1 MTEGF
6 NSTTVYNMAPS
17 IGEIIKILIKACAF
31 STVFALGLKTSWK
44 DVTYLL
50 YNPGLCSRSLLG
62 MFLITPLIA
71 VLLAY
76 VAVVPMTIKVAVIL
90 MAISASVPKLPKK
103 LLKLGADQQ
112 YVLSL
117 SVITSLCAI
126 VTIPLSVF
134 LLGTFFSRAFTI
146 NIGQIATTI
155 ALNVFV
161 PLLAGMIVRVI
172 TIALAEKLASPIM
185 TMAEIITVVPIM
197 LILATKISAVVGIG
211 IPGLATI
218 AVMTGA
224 SLAVGHLLGG
234 PVSNNRTTLA
244 IACAT
249 RFPGLG
255 LLIASQNFPH
265 DKPLPVVVAYLLISN
280 LTVLPYLRWRKRL
293 NTAFSPGTK

>member
-1 MTEGF
+1 MTECL
-6 NSTTVYNMAPS
+6 NSATVFDMDAS

-50 YNPGLCSRSLLG
+50 YDPGLCLRSLLG

-90 MAISASVPKLPKK
+90 MAISASVPKLPRK
-103 LLKLGADQQ
+103 LLKVGGDQQ
-112 YVLSL
+112 YALSL
-117 SVITSLCAI
+117 SVITSFCAI

-161 PLLAGMIVRVI
+161 PLLAGTIVRVV
-172 TIALAEKLASPIM
+172 TVALAEKLASPIM
-185 TMAEIITVVPIM
+185 TMAEIITVLPIM
-197 LILATKISAVVGIG
+197 LILATKISAVIGIG
-211 IPGLATI
+211 MPGLATI

-234 PVSNNRTTLA
+234 PASNNRTTLA

-255 LLIASQNFPH
+255 LLIASQNFPY

-280 LTVLPYLRWRKRL
+280 LTALPYLRWRKRL
-293 NTAFSPGTK
+293 NTAFSSGTK